1 MRIGIQQAINM
12 LRTALG
18 DEAAD
23 VRMQVRVIHF
33 PWGRDLSTFVA
44 EQGLVLAPN
53 EVEQ

>member
-1 MRIGIQQAINM
+1 M

-23 VRMQVRVIHF
+23 VRLQVKLIHF
-33 PWGRDLSTFVA
+33 PWGRDLSTFVG
-44 EQGLVLAPN
+44 EQGLALAPN